1 MFVSGSVGYTLL
13 KHKSMDK
20 SIDKYVLVLADV
32 HDGVSYCSQDS
43 LMIDQFLNNNSI
55 NNEVLL
61 EELFRE
67 KLNTKDLWP
76 SSLHTQKLK
85 QLNYNNPN
93 IKPIDLR
100 PMLLPFSWELSEIS
114 TELSQMTLSK
124 YIEGIDNFL
133 NKKNTKLFYKYILPE
148 IRKLK
153 DKEKFRVSLI
163 THFNEINE
171 IFNEYKQKYNKYM
184 DVKIIDLYNMNQ
196 NVLELINNIL
206 SMIMEWFILVCIH
219 NSEKNTIIHLGL
231 AHSDRIIELLTQ
243 VYQFKQI
250 SNIGI
255 NKIDDIKD
263 NPKSCIFMG
272 NIPDTNMLKY
282 KNKYFLE
289 IW

>member
-1 MFVSGSVGYTLL
+1 
-13 KHKSMDK
+13 MDK

-231 AHSDRIIELLTQ
+231 AHSDRLIELLTQ